1 MRTSGMTMVLATHEM
16 GFAREIS
23 DLVCFLKDGVILE
36 SAPPAQLFSAPQ
48 HTETREF
55 LERVIASGRL

>member
-1 MRTSGMTMVLATHEM
+1 MVLATHEM

-23 DLVCFLKDGVILE
+23 DTVCFLKDGRILE
-36 SAPPAQLFSAPQ
+36 AAPPAQLFTDPQ
-48 HTETREF
+48 RPETREF